1 MPVFPRLPRPK
12 PACHCSCMHAC
23 VRACVRA
30 CSEQSNA
37 QLQWRTRRTRPESA
51 PLQAQPKRRLRPC
64 MRGTARTVRVKCRR
78 FSAISTSS
86 MPRSLHGG
94 ERQTIPPFLN
104 SPLTWPPDRL
114 TAADAC
120 HVARCMLSV
129 VRHLADDPARL
140 RTRHSFRGPRTAV
153 HARTHA
159 RTYTRAH
166 DAHLR
171 LSLFALVRSAQHC
184 GGGCARSPRTPSASR
199 RSGRRRAS

>member
-1 MPVFPRLPRPK
+1 MGHLHATWGLEPSARRERREVRWRGARNSDGSGSAAATAPEVINGRPYALLSFSRPYSHILPRPK
-12 PACHCSCMHAC
+12 PVCHCAC

-37 QLQWRTRRTRPESA
+37 QLQWRTRRIRPESA
-51 PLQAQPKRRLRPC
+51 PLQAQPKRRLRPG

-104 SPLTWPPDRL
+104 SPLTWPPTDRP
-114 TAADAC
+114 TADAC

-129 VRHLADDPARL
+129 VRHVADDPAR
-140 RTRHSFRGPRTAV
+140 F
-153 HARTHA
+153 
-159 RTYTRAH
+159 
-166 DAHLR
+166 
-171 LSLFALVRSAQHC
+171 
-184 GGGCARSPRTPSASR
+184 
-199 RSGRRRAS
+199 